1 MSFKK
6 KNGQAP
12 AKKDFTKLK
21 TPHTYAIIFFVVIVC
36 WLLTYLIPAGKFS
49 THTIEYTDADGGTA
63 TRTVLMADTFRYYYN
78 LNTDFVAGA
87 LEEISQDQAVMEEW
101 EVDPEAL
108 AALMETDS
116 SAWTQEDLDA
126 VGISDDEM
134 YSRYGEEFYDTS
146 KKLHKTAG
154 VWGTEDFGGFGF
166 LNYVFEGLVT
176 GDRSGSAGGIC
187 ALILV
192 VGGSFGIFIKTGT
205 IDAGFYFFIEK
216 TKWL

>member
-1 MSFKK
+1 MSFKR

-12 AKKDFTKLK
+12 AKKDYTKLK

-78 LNTDFVAGA
+78 LDTDFVADA
-87 LEEISQDQAVMEEW
+87 LAEISQDQAVMEEW
-101 EVDPEAL
+101 EVDSEAL

-126 VGISDDEM
+126 AGISDDEM
-134 YSRYGEEFYDTS
+134 YSGMGKSFMIPAKSCIRRQASGEP
-146 KKLHKTAG
+146 
-154 VWGTEDFGGFGF
+154 
-166 LNYVFEGLVT
+166 
-176 GDRSGSAGGIC
+176 RISA
-187 ALILV
+187 A
-192 VGGSFGIFIKTGT
+192 S
-205 IDAGFYFFIEK
+205 DS
-216 TKWL
+216 